1 MLEACR
7 FALSIALECLPAA
20 ADELAGWRRRAAAIP
35 DPELRRQAL
44 GSIEHKAFHSLGAS
58 VFAAWAPA
66 SARRALVGFTVA
78 LQTLSDYLDNLC
90 DRGPTLS
97 VAAMRRLHGAMAAAV
112 RAGCR
117 GRDVLRG
124 LAEKDAYLRALVAR
138 CRGCLDELPSYGA
151 VETLNVRFAVLYGQ
165 MQARKHGAAGQR
177 RQLLARWFER
187 RACEVPSLSWWEFA
201 AACGSTLPVFALTA
215 LAARHPRPAEV
226 EAAAGAYFPW
236 IAALHIL
243 LDYLIDRAEDA
254 AVGELNFAACYGPLR
269 RALGRLRWL
278 YRCALHQACRLPDP
292 AFHRLVVAGLAAVY
306 LSDPKARHLRR
317 LARALAAEDG
327 YLAALW
333 PLVAVWRRRSP
344 PAPAQVAPWV
354 QLERTRG
361 CPQRMPNYSSC
372 QPIDDS
378 GGR

>member
-7 FALSIALECLPAA
+7 FGLSIARECLPAA
-20 ADELAGWRRRAAAIP
+20 ADELARWRRRAAGIP

-66 SARRALVGFTVA
+66 SARLALVGFTVA

-112 RAGCR
+112 RVGCR
-117 GRDVLRG
+117 AGEGLRG
-124 LAEKDAYLRALVAR
+124 PAAGDAYIRELVAR
-138 CRGCLDELPSYGA
+138 CRTCLDELPSYGA
-151 VETLNVRFAVLYGQ
+151 VEALNLRFAALYGQ
-165 MQARKHGAAGQR
+165 MQARKHGPAGQR
-177 RQLLARWFER
+177 RKLLARWFER
-187 RACEVPSLSWWEFA
+187 RARGIPSLSWWEFC

-215 LAARHPRPAEV
+215 LAARRPRPAEV

-269 RALGRLRWL
+269 RTLGRLRWL
-278 YRCALHQACRLPDP
+278 YRCALERGCRLPAP
-292 AFHRLVVAGLAAVY
+292 GFHRLVVAGLAAVY
-306 LSDPKARHLRR
+306 LSDPKARHLQHLVRT
-317 LARALAAEDG
+317 LAAEDA

-333 PLVAVWRRRSP
+333 PLVTAWRRRGP
-344 PAPAQVAPWV
+344 PAPAQVAPWI
-354 QLERTRG
+354 QLER
-361 CPQRMPNYSSC
+361 S
-372 QPIDDS
+372 
-378 GGR
+378 